1 MSQGGKNIIMRR
13 TSGSIGKTVV
23 YRDYNGKSV
32 VSKHPDMSKVVR
44 SPAQRAASALF
55 RKAMAHAQAVL
66 NDPVQREEVM
76 ERIKYFKDKGYRR
89 ACGLLVREYIDAHK
103 VLSQRAAEKLAVEK
117 FGSFPISLRQLNG
130 LIYLT
135 RFRVLS
141 NSIYQGINK
150 VSKPTATRDLQD
162 LTRQGILICEGKGA
176 GANYR
181 YTENTSTKEAG

>member
-1 MSQGGKNIIMRR
+1 MSEGGKNIIMRR
-13 TSGSIGKTVV
+13 TSGSIGKSIV

-44 SPAQRAASALF
+44 SPAQRASSALF

-66 NDPVQREEVM
+66 KDPVQREQVM
-76 ERIKYFKDKGYRR
+76 ERIKYYKDKGYRR
-89 ACGLLVREYIDAHK
+89 ACGLLVREYINANK
-103 VLSQRAAEKLAVEK
+103 VLSQRAAEKLTVEK

-130 LIYLT
+130 LIFLT
-135 RFRVLS
+135 RFRELS

-162 LTRQGILICEGKGA
+162 LIRQCILVCEGRGA
-176 GANYR
+176 GANYKFAD
-181 YTENTSTKEAG
+181 NTNTKEVE